1 MGEYVYVLLCEID
14 VFRKNEIPVANVMA
28 VLGDHI
34 HTRIIAWIKE
44 SFCSAMCTLF
54 SLQILCWQSTAKR
67 ENEKIHSPAFWI
79 FENAEVWKKRL
90 RRLKDEYI
98 YHDGYSWTL

>member
-1 MGEYVYVLLCEID
+1 MG
-14 VFRKNEIPVANVMA
+14 RM
-28 VLGDHI
+28 
-34 HTRIIAWIKE
+34 
-44 SFCSAMCTLF
+44 M
-54 SLQILCWQSTAKR
+54 
-67 ENEKIHSPAFWI
+67 NEKIHSPAFLI

>member
-1 MGEYVYVLLCEID
+1 MLLCEID
-14 VFRKNEIPVANVMA
+14 VFRKNEIPVANAMA

-44 SFCSAMCTLF
+44 SF

>member
-1 MGEYVYVLLCEID
+1 MLLCEID
-14 VFRKNEIPVANVMA
+14 VFRKNEIPVANAMA

-67 ENEKIHSPAFWI
+67 ENEKISIACLSRI
-79 FENAEVWKKRL
+79 
-90 RRLKDEYI
+90 
-98 YHDGYSWTL
+98 